1 MIRGRFA
8 TGLAAAACALSLA
21 AALFLALWPY
31 YYRGE
36 SVSVDGR
43 IIERTHA
50 SLIEENGL
58 EVLPLLLLPIAL
70 CLSAWLLLF
79 LKNQWTKAFM
89 WAAAIIL
96 LAFSFFTGLTVGA
109 FYLPA
114 ALALLLATIAATR
127 RRRPA

>member
-1 MIRGRFA
+1 MGNKVSQF
-8 TGLAAAACALSLA
+8 LAGASVLLALG

-58 EVLPLLLLPIAL
+58 EVLPLLLLPMAL

-79 LKNQWTKAFM
+79 LKNQRTKALM
-89 WAAAIIL
+89 WAAAIL
-96 LAFSFFTGLTVGA
+96 LLVFSFFTGLTVGA

-114 ALALLLATIAATR
+114 ALALLLAAIAATR
-127 RRRPA
+127 RHRPA

>member
-1 MIRGRFA
+1 VRNKVSQF
-8 TGLAAAACALSLA
+8 LAGASVLLALG

-50 SLIEENGL
+50 SLIEENGV
-58 EVLPLLLLPIAL
+58 EVLPLLLLPMAL
-70 CLSAWLLLF
+70 SLSAWLLLF
-79 LKNQWTKAFM
+79 LKNQWTKVFM
-89 WAAAIIL
+89 WAAAIL
-96 LAFSFFTGLTVGA
+96 LLVFSFFTGLTVGA

-114 ALALLLATIAATR
+114 ALALLLAALAATWR
-127 RRRPA
+127 RVA

>member
-1 MIRGRFA
+1 MRNNVSQF
-8 TGLAAAACALSLA
+8 LAGASVLLALG

-50 SLIEENGL
+50 SLIEENGF
-58 EVLPLLLLPIAL
+58 EVLPLLLLPMAL
-70 CLSAWLLLF
+70 CLSAWLLFF

-89 WAAAIIL
+89 WAAAIL
-96 LAFSFFTGLTVGA
+96 LLVFSFFTGLTVGA

-114 ALALLLATIAATR
+114 ALALLLAAIAATR
-127 RRRPA
+127 RRRAA

>member
-1 MIRGRFA
+1 MRNKVSQF
-8 TGLAAAACALSLA
+8 LAGASVLLALG

-50 SLIEENGL
+50 SLIEENGV
-58 EVLPLLLLPIAL
+58 EVLPLLLLPMAL
-70 CLSAWLLLF
+70 SLSAWLLLF
-79 LKNQWTKAFM
+79 LKNQWTKVFM
-89 WAAAIIL
+89 WAAAIL
-96 LAFSFFTGLTVGA
+96 LLVFSFFTGLTVGA

-114 ALALLLATIAATR
+114 ALALLLAAIAATR
-127 RRRPA
+127 RHRPA

>member
-1 MIRGRFA
+1 MRNKVSQF
-8 TGLAAAACALSLA
+8 LAGASVLLALG

-50 SLIEENGL
+50 SLIEENGV
-58 EVLPLLLLPIAL
+58 EVLPLLLLPMAL
-70 CLSAWLLLF
+70 SLSAWLLLF

-89 WAAAIIL
+89 WAAAIL
-96 LAFSFFTGLTVGA
+96 LLVFSFFTGLTVGA

-114 ALALLLATIAATR
+114 ALALLLAAIAATR
-127 RRRPA
+127 RHRPA

>member
-1 MIRGRFA
+1 MRNKVSQF
-8 TGLAAAACALSLA
+8 LAGASVLLALG

-50 SLIEENGL
+50 SLIEENGV
-58 EVLPLLLLPIAL
+58 EVLPLLLLPMAL
-70 CLSAWLLLF
+70 SLSAWLLLF
-79 LKNQWTKAFM
+79 LKNQRTKALM
-89 WAAAIIL
+89 WAAAIL
-96 LAFSFFTGLTVGA
+96 LLVFSFFTGLTVGA

-114 ALALLLATIAATR
+114 ALALLLAAIAATR
-127 RRRPA
+127 RHRPA

>member
-1 MIRGRFA
+1 VRNKVSQF
-8 TGLAAAACALSLA
+8 LAGASVLLALG

-50 SLIEENGL
+50 SLIEENGV
-58 EVLPLLLLPIAL
+58 EVLPLLLLPMAL

-89 WAAAIIL
+89 WAAAIL
-96 LAFSFFTGLTVGA
+96 LLVFSFFTGLTVGA

-114 ALALLLATIAATR
+114 ALALLLAAIAATR
-127 RRRPA
+127 RHRPA

>member
-1 MIRGRFA
+1 VRNKVSQF
-8 TGLAAAACALSLA
+8 LAGASVLLALG

-50 SLIEENGL
+50 SLIEENGV
-58 EVLPLLLLPIAL
+58 EVLPLLLLPMAL
-70 CLSAWLLLF
+70 SLSAWLLLF
-79 LKNQWTKAFM
+79 LKNQWTKVFM
-89 WAAAIIL
+89 WAAAIL
-96 LAFSFFTGLTVGA
+96 LLVFSFFTGLTVGA

-114 ALALLLATIAATR
+114 ALALLLAAIAATR
-127 RRRPA
+127 RHRPA